1 MKPNPGSDAA
11 LALGC
16 TCPVLDNA
24 HGRHDD
30 GLFWIAADCPVHGV
44 PYCLVCGHELE
55 AVRPGKWQCNW
66 CEGGF
71 QSPSGDSIDCHEGGR
86 FERLAQAERMMQV

>member
-11 LALGC
+11 IVLGC
-16 TCPVLDNA
+16 LCPVLDNH
-24 HGRHDD
+24 HGE
-30 GLFWIAADCPVHGV
+30 GWALYSGTMLFWITADCPVHAIA
-44 PYCLVCGHELE
+44 YCSVCGHELE

-66 CEGGF
+66 CEGG
-71 QSPSGDSIDCHEGGR
+71 R

>member
-11 LALGC
+11 IELGC

-30 GLFWIAADCPVHGV
+30 GLFWITSDCPVHGEPPV
-44 PYCLVCGHELE
+44 TMTAAQL
-55 AVRPGKWQCNW
+55 
-66 CEGGF
+66 
-71 QSPSGDSIDCHEGGR
+71 
-86 FERLAQAERMMQV
+86 ERLAQAERMMQV

>member
-11 LALGC
+11 IALGC

-30 GLFWIAADCPVHGV
+30 GLFWITSDCPVHGM
-44 PYCLVCGHELE
+44 PYCLTCGHELE

-66 CEGGF
+66 C
-71 QSPSGDSIDCHEGGR
+71 DGGR
-86 FERLAQAERMMQV
+86 YERLAQAERMMQV